1 MRYNFEFLRDKI
13 YDSKDLGMSD
23 RLSSNKNRNWNYN
36 IGIMNC
42 ILLLG
47 ADFSKENLLDNFYNE
62 DYWYT

>member
-36 IGIMNC
+36 TGIMNC